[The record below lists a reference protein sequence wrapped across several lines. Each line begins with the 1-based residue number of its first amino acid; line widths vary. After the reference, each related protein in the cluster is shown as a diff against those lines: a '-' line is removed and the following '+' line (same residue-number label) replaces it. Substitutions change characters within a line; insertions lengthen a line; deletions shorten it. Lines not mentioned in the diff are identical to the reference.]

1 MRSRVALVLIMLLLA
16 PRPGRAAEADQT
28 QWKLANFTWVKRVP
42 AEAGA
47 PPNAQPATLSPEA
60 LQAVLAPVRVAVD
73 GQPAPLF
80 APDELKLLARALS
93 EAFAV
98 AQSGE
103 DLILLSTHKRGGG
116 FMAPAEGLTARLFLR
131 EGALNLLVQQARLA
145 FMDRYAAE
153 HTLPDFTYGTRA
165 AASGARLQAPGAATP
180 RADWLAL
187 PLIAPVAAPVTAPVT
202 TPVSTPVA
210 TPVTG
215 SAPLPAPTPAPTA
228 PPRDPAFYE
237 AQRERL
243 KALKQLRDEG
253 LLTEAEYQAK
263 REAIVQTL

>member
-1 MRSRVALVLIMLLLA
+1 MRSRVALVLMMLMLA
-16 PRPGRAAEADQT
+16 PRPGQAAEPGQT

-47 PPNAQPATLSPEA
+47 PPNAHPATLSPEA
-60 LQAVLAPVRVAVD
+60 LQAVLAPVRTTVED
-73 GQPAPLF
+73 QPTPLF

-93 EAFAV
+93 EALTL
-98 AQSGE
+98 AQPGE

-116 FMAPAEGLTARLFLR
+116 FMAQPLGLTARLFLR
-131 EGALNLLVQQARLA
+131 EGALNLIVQEPRLP

-153 HTLPDFTYGTRA
+153 HILPDFTYGTRA
-165 AASGARLQAPGAATP
+165 TASRARLQAPGAAAP

-187 PLIAPVAAPVTAPVT
+187 PLTAPSPAVPAPAAPAA
-202 TPVSTPVA
+202 VA
-210 TPVTG
+210 TP
-215 SAPLPAPTPAPTA
+215 APAPTPAALPA
-228 PPRDPAFYE
+228 PPAAPRDPAFY
-237 AQRERL
+237 ATQRERL

-263 REAIVQTL
+263 RDAIVQTL